1 MNRREFSLHLAGV
14 AGVAALASLGLP
26 ELAFAAVAPVEGKD
40 YTKLETPLPEP
51 KTGKVDVI
59 EFFWYGCPH
68 CYAFESTIEPWI
80 AKLPSDVAFRR
91 VPAAFNAMWATHQ
104 QVYFTW
110 EALGLVEQM
119 HAKTF
124 DRFHKQR
131 KPINSEDDM
140 LAFAKESGL
149 DVAKVK
155 QAWEGFVVH
164 TKMTQAKQVAEAY
177 GIDGVP
183 VIGIHGRYTTSVS
196 QGGPDACLATT
207 DTLIAQLRKTLK
219 A

>member
-1 MNRREFSLHLAGV
+1 MKRREFSLGIVVGAAGLAALSAPGP
-14 AGVAALASLGLP
+14 ALAS
-26 ELAFAAVAPVEGKD
+26 AARPVEGTD
-40 YTKLETPLPEP
+40 YKKLESPLPEA
-51 KTGKVDVI
+51 KTGRVEVI

-68 CYAFESTIEPWI
+68 CYAFEPTIEPWI
-80 AKLPSDVAFRR
+80 AKLPADVNFHR
-91 VPAAFNAMWATHQ
+91 VPAVFSARWATHA

-110 EALGLVEQM
+110 ETLGLVDAM

-124 DRFHKQR
+124 DRFHKQD
-131 KPINSEDDM
+131 KPINGEADM

-155 QAWEGFVVH
+155 EAWNGFIVNS
-164 TKMTQAKQVAEAY
+164 KMTQAKALEEAY

-183 VIGIHGRYTTSVS
+183 TIGIHGRYTTSPS
-196 QGGPDACLATT
+196 LDGADCLGATN
-207 DTLIAQLRKTLK
+207 TLIAQMRKI